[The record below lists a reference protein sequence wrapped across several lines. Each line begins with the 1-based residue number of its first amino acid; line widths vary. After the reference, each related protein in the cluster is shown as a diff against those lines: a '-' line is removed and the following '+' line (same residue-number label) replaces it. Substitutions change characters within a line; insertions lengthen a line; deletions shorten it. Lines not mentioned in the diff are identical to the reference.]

1 MTLVYLA
8 ELSFKIP
15 TRKARGLVTTIK
27 IFEVVADIYAVY
39 PFEDV
44 VVFQQEVT
52 QEVDRLAL
60 IEHPIR

>member
-44 VVFQQEVT
+44 VVFQQEVA

>member
-44 VVFQQEVT
+44 VVFQQEVA

-60 IEHPIR
+60 IEYPIR